1 MIRRQFQK
9 FIYIL
14 SLISY
19 ISLQLH
25 VLHMQHGNVS
35 LISRSIKYSEK
46 RDNSCLDDGNL
57 NRSNTSVDLI
67 FRHILS
73 KFYQYFQT
81 LPDRVFIYVYSM
93 VCEQKQCIMKGAI
106 YVINMHINAHIY
118 HKYTYPYSLLVLKK
132 CVRIKKQNK
141 TLFKTENYLRLLL
154 KLFSSS

>member
-67 FRHILS
+67 FRQ
-73 KFYQYFQT
+73 KKRQT

-93 VCEQKQCIMKGAI
+93 VCEQKQCIMKGVI